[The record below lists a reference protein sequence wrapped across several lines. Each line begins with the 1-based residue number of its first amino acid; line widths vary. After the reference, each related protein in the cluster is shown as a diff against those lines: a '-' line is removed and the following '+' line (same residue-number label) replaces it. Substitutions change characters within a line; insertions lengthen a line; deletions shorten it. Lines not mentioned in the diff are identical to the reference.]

1 MAIST
6 STEALISLYQQKVE
20 SDTEQIQQVI
30 YTENGFT
37 TTLSNGEEFKLYGVQ
52 ETLDYFDAP
61 IKKIDNKIVE
71 INAKI
76 VGLQNTILDV
86 GQSANDCGCGGAT
99 GFNTS
104 GTFPFTYTPFFLGIN
119 TITVY
124 ADTIPYRGYSYTSPN
139 PFSEIN
145 GNLTSVNV
153 GIGTED
159 LVGQSSLG
167 VYYGNV
173 GIARTT
179 LPICPG
185 VTDCTGYATSITN
198 LTSQITPLQT
208 ERNDLITKVNYLK
221 KERSRFEI
229 RKYGFDRQ
237 KEELNAEIATSNTII
252 SFFQDP
258 ANEEWL

>member
-37 TTLSNGEEFKLYGVQ
+37 STLSNGEEFKLYGVQ

-61 IKKIDNKIVE
+61 IKKIDNRIVE

-86 GQSANDCGCGGAT
+86 GQTANDCGCGAGIS
-99 GFNTS
+99 FNLFS
-104 GTFPFTYTPFFLGIN
+104 IPFFLGIN

-139 PFSEIN
+139 PFAEIN
-145 GNLTSVNV
+145 GSLTSVNV

-167 VYYGNV
+167 VYYGDV
-173 GIARTT
+173 GIARTS
-179 LPICPG
+179 LPVCPG
-185 VTDCTGYATSITN
+185 VTNCTGYATSITN

-208 ERNDLITKVNYLK
+208 ERNNLMIKVNYLK
-221 KERSRFEI
+221 KERLRFEV
-229 RKYGFDRQ
+229 RKYGFERQ

-258 ANEEWL
+258 ANDEWL

>member
-1 MAIST
+1 MTIST
-6 STEALISLYQQKVE
+6 STEALISLYQQKINSDVE
-20 SDTEQIQQVI
+20 QKEQIT

-37 TTLSNGEEFKLYGVQ
+37 YSLPSGEEYKLYGIQ
-52 ETLDYFDAP
+52 ETLQYFNEP
-61 IKKIDNKIVE
+61 IEKIDKKIIE
-71 INAKI
+71 INNKI

-86 GQSANDCGCGGAT
+86 GQTANSCGCGGGV
-99 GFNTS
+99 GFSTLGVS
-104 GTFPFTYTPFFLGIN
+104 FFVGLN
-119 TITVY
+119 TITVT
-124 ADTIPYRGYSYTSPN
+124 ADTIPYRGYSFTSPN
-139 PFSEIN
+139 PFSEIS
-145 GNLTSVNV
+145 GTLISSNV

-159 LVGQSSLG
+159 LVGSTSLG

-173 GIARTT
+173 GVARTT

-185 VTDCTGYATSITN
+185 VTNCTGYATSISN
-198 LTSQITPLQT
+198 LDNQVTSLQT

-221 KERSRFEI
+221 KERTRFQV

-237 KEELNAEIATSNTII
+237 KEELDAEINTSNTII